1 MTAGFVAFGVGV
13 SLYAIEL
20 RSTLPGPAWTAAL
33 TTALATLGV
42 AAFPLGSP
50 TRDAVH
56 GVFAAIGYVTLAA
69 LPLLA
74 ARSFARDGRQG
85 WALASVAVAAVSAA
99 CLAATT
105 AGPLHGLFQRAG
117 LTVADAWIV
126 ATALSLRRVF
136 ARSVVAQPT
145 DRANTLPR
153 RAQCAVD
160 TEHPP
165 LAYWR

>member
-1 MTAGFVAFGVGV
+1 MTAGFLAFGLGV

-33 TTALATLGV
+33 ATGVATLGV

-50 TRDAVH
+50 TRDAMH

-74 ARSFARDGRQG
+74 ARTFARDGRHV
-85 WALASVAVAAVSAA
+85 WARASLIVGAASAA

-105 AGPLHGLFQRAG
+105 VGSLHGLFQRAG

-126 ATALSLRRVF
+126 ATALSIRRG
-136 ARSVVAQPT
+136 
-145 DRANTLPR
+145 DPR
-153 RAQCAVD
+153 FRRD
-160 TEHPP
+160 
-165 LAYWR
+165 